1 MQEITRMKISKV
13 TKESYTLEDGREF
26 FFDEPLEKV
35 PTVKQLQK
43 MLDKNKEIIEGIKN
57 ATID

>member
-1 MQEITRMKISKV
+1 MKITKV
-13 TKESYTLEDGREF
+13 TKTSYQLEDGREF

-43 MLDKNKEIIEGIKN
+43 MLDKNKDIVEEIKN
-57 ATID
+57 AAINKRGV

>member
-1 MQEITRMKISKV
+1 MKVLKV
-13 TKESYTLEDGREF
+13 TKESYQLEDGREF

-43 MLDKNKEIIEGIKN
+43 MLDKNKEIIEGMKN
-57 ATID
+57 VTID

>member
-1 MQEITRMKISKV
+1 MKITKV
-13 TKESYTLEDGREF
+13 TKESYLLEDGREF

-43 MLDKNKEIIEGIKN
+43 MLDKNKDIVEEIKN
-57 ATID
+57 ATINKRGVK

>member
-1 MQEITRMKISKV
+1 MQENTRMKVSKV

-35 PTVKQLQK
+35 PTVK
-43 MLDKNKEIIEGIKN
+43 KNSS
-57 ATID
+57 